1 MSKLSYLEV
10 QKTLGRIINP
20 EGHSFIVGNGIYG
33 KPVGKALHFWVNNP
47 DGGVTY
53 AQPGADGG
61 YQVITIPR
69 IVFEGMMLVRPKE
82 EGCE

>member
-20 EGHSFIVGNGIYG
+20 EGHSFFVGAEIYG

-53 AQPGADGG
+53 AQPSASG
-61 YQVITIPR
+61 YQIITIPR
-69 IVFEGMMLVRPKE
+69 IVFEGMMLVAPKKE
-82 EGCE
+82 HE